1 MPCVDNKDLIYNV
14 KELPETFSVADGDLL
29 LIETDEGTNIL
40 DYANFIIGLDNTTF
54 GSTITQHSTDI
65 ATLSADV
72 TSLESLSA
80 AVDETTAALSAQV
93 VGNTTK
99 AMIYLLSG
107 GEYGPKLLGG
117 NNIASVDWNG
127 AIVRFNFT
135 RNFSNTNYMVIPSA
149 PVLFGAAL
157 TQFAVSE
164 KSTNYV
170 DLSALDSRAT
180 LAAFAPASGEPIG
193 FQIQTF

>member
-1 MPCVDNKDLIYNV
+1 MPCVDNKSLIYNI

-40 DYANFIIGLDNTTF
+40 DYANFVIGLDNTTF
-54 GSTITQHSTDI
+54 GTTITQHSTDI
-65 ATLSADV
+65 ATLSSNFD
-72 TSLESLSA
+72 SLSTQ
-80 AVDETTAALSAQV
+80 VDTDMAELSATI

-99 AMIYLLSG
+99 ALIFLSAG
-107 GEYGPKLLGG
+107 SEYGPRLITGT
-117 NNIASVDWNG
+117 NIASIEWQDTV
-127 AIVRFNFT
+127 VRFNFT
-135 RNFSNTNYMVIPSA
+135 NNFSNTNYLVLPSA
-149 PVLFGAAL
+149 PILFGEAL
-157 TQFAVSE
+157 TQFIISE

-170 DLSALDSRAT
+170 DLSAVDVRGT

>member
-1 MPCVDNKDLIYNV
+1 
-14 KELPETFSVADGDLL
+14 
-29 LIETDEGTNIL
+29 
-40 DYANFIIGLDNTTF
+40 
-54 GSTITQHSTDI
+54 
-65 ATLSADV
+65 
-72 TSLESLSA
+72 
-80 AVDETTAALSAQV
+80 
-93 VGNTTK
+93 
-99 AMIYLLSG
+99 MIYLLSG

-170 DLSALDSRAT
+170 DLSALDSRST
-180 LAAFAPASGEPIG
+180 LAAFAPASGEAIG